1 MAAQLYTFTKIH
13 QLGESYVIQS
23 TSVKLFKQGRRSM
36 ELEGLY
42 KTCITM
48 RGPHLCQQKV
58 AWDFRG

>member
-13 QLGESYVIQS
+13 QLGESYVIKS
-23 TSVKLFKQGRRSM
+23 TSVKLFKQGRSM

-42 KTCITM
+42 KSCITM

-58 AWDFRG
+58 A